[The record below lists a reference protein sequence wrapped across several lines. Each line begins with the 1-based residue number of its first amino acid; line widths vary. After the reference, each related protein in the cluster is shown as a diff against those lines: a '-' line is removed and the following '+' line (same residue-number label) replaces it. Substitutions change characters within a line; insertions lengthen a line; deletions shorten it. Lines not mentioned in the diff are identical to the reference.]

1 MAEAMSRAVQTTRL
15 GRIQIAL
22 SEALIESLKGEP
34 LLDGVGAPIII
45 DGKVLLGPPKT
56 GNMKE
61 AREYLKDMGIT
72 EEPEEAESRVV
83 LELAASVSKYEDDQ
97 DALLN
102 QAALQIEKKE

>member
-1 MAEAMSRAVQTTRL
+1 MSKTTNVTRL

-34 LLDGVGAPIII
+34 LLDGEGNPILSE
-45 DGKVLLGPPKT
+45 GKPLLGPPKA
-56 GNMKE
+56 GILKE

-72 EEPEEAESRVV
+72 EEPEEAEGRVV
-83 LELAASVSKYEDDQ
+83 QAVAGSIAKYEDDQ

-102 QAALQIEKKE
+102 QAALQIEKKKD